1 MPSRAAV
8 AVPTE
13 GVQWVA
19 VSISPRVLIVGGR
32 AGSLEGRLAARGY
45 ACETAPQ
52 AAALETRGGS
62 TPDVVVLASTAR
74 VAPSLLTA
82 IRKRPE
88 LRRLPVVIDG
98 TEGWRASLQ
107 RLDVDAV
114 AETFDALER
123 HLAASLRARRLADH
137 DTLVRL
143 RLEILLE
150 LTRRSG
156 AGVGMGELLRFASA
170 RLREALACERVAV
183 LELDGDEQSRA
194 ALVDDEQRTPLEL
207 AAAPTLRKALE
218 TREPTQSDIGWVLPL
233 SGAQR
238 GVLAFV
244 LKRGPALEREERD
257 FLEAVGVA
265 LANARETHQQQQQA
279 VRNQQALEDA
289 YVERYRELVEA
300 NNRLRALDRKK
311 NELLAVLS
319 HDLRAPLN
327 VLLGHAHLLL
337 VDGTLAAAPRASA
350 EAIQRTG
357 RKVLGLVESLL
368 EQQRGEDGRIVLFS
382 HVFDVSQ
389 ACQDAAGELQL
400 LAGQHKMALRAEAP
414 LSLDVNGDEQKI
426 KQVLQ
431 NLITNALTHSRGATQ
446 VTVRAGLKRRPDG
459 DVALI
464 EVRDDGQVEDPNELL
479 LAFERS
485 KGLGLAICREF
496 VERHGGEIWAEAPVG
511 GGAVFSFT
519 LPMARGQQPA
529 PQPKK
534 TEPVV
539 LLVDDDPIFSRMAT
553 MGLAAH
559 YRVELARD
567 GDEAVEKARALMPDL
582 IIMDVFMPNRDG
594 LDALRELQSR
604 PETEAIPVML
614 LSARPEL
621 PERIRPA
628 ELGAA
633 DFVAKPL
640 PPSALLLRVQATL
653 QRTRARAHLA
663 AGPGSDRE
671 TGLPDHLGVATRLEQ
686 EIGRSVRYG
695 RPLALAVLKPLT
707 PPAGDVVRR
716 CASVLRAELKVPDF
730 LGHLGGGV
738 FVAVL
743 PETGPEAAQPVLGRL
758 LGRLADERV
767 PYRSRMLDVKDEAGG
782 AEALLERLLG

>member
-1 MPSRAAV
+1 MNPVSV
-8 AVPTE
+8 A
-13 GVQWVA
+13 
-19 VSISPRVLIVGGR
+19 PRVLIVGGR
-32 AGSLEGRLAARGY
+32 AGSLQGRLSARGY
-45 ACETAPQ
+45 SCETALQ
-52 AAALETRGGS
+52 ATALEARAGG

-107 RLDVDAV
+107 RLDVEAV

-123 HLAASLRARRLADH
+123 HVAASLRARRLADR
-137 DTLVRL
+137 DELVRL
-143 RLEILLE
+143 RLELLLE

-156 AGVGMGELLRFASA
+156 AGAPMGELLQLVAA
-170 RLREALACERVAV
+170 RLRDALACERVAV
-183 LELDGDEQSRA
+183 LELDAEAHGKAS
-194 ALVDDEQRTPLEL
+194 LVDDAERTPLEL
-207 AAAPTLRKALE
+207 AAAPTLRRALE

-233 SGAQR
+233 TGDAP
-238 GVLAFV
+238 GVQAFV
-244 LKRGPALEREERD
+244 LKRPQALEREERD

-265 LANARETHQQQQQA
+265 LANARETVRQHA
-279 VRNQQALEDA
+279 SAARNQEALEDA

-337 VDGTLAAAPRASA
+337 VDGSLEPAPRASA

-400 LAGQHKMALRAEAP
+400 LAGQRQMTLRAEAP

-431 NLITNALTHSRGATQ
+431 NLITNALTHSRGATA

-464 EVRDDGQVEDPNELL
+464 EVRDDGQIDDPNELL

-485 KGLGLAICREF
+485 KGLGLSICREF

-519 LPMARGQQPA
+519 LPMARSE
-529 PQPKK
+529 PQPPPQLKK

-539 LLVDDDPIFSRMAT
+539 LLVDDDPIFSRIAS
-553 MGLAAH
+553 MGLSAH

-567 GDEAVEKARALMPDL
+567 GSEAVEKAKALLPDL

-604 PETEAIPVML
+604 PDTESIPVML

-621 PERIRPA
+621 PERIRPS

-663 AGPGSDRE
+663 AGPGSDQE

-707 PPAGDVVRR
+707 PPPSDVVRR

-730 LGHLGGGV
+730 VGHVGGGV
-738 FVAVL
+738 FVVVL
-743 PETGPEAAQPVLGRL
+743 PETGPEGAQPVLGRL

-767 PYRSRMLDVKDEAGG
+767 PFRSRMLDVKDEAGS
-782 AEALLERLLG
+782 AEALLERLLS